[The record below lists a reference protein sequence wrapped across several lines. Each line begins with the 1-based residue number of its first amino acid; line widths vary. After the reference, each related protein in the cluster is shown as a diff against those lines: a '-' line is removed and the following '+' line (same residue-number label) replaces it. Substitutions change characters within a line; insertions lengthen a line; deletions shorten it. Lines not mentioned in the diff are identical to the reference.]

1 MSQGKSLVT
10 HLITSNLM
18 LNYDLT
24 LVYKQL
30 IGHGKQL
37 HICKICIYYFT
48 AKIFM
53 NMKNISKNNDPMLNL
68 KRQN

>member
-1 MSQGKSLVT
+1 MT

-18 LNYDLT
+18 LKYNLT

-30 IGHGKQL
+30 IRHGKQQ
-37 HICKICIYYFT
+37 HIHKICTHYFT
-48 AKIFM
+48 AKIFI

-68 KRQN
+68 KRQTRLPT